1 MAPPSSPAH
10 LQCSSAPQQ
19 GSPAPLASLPSSRL
33 QQGLCGF
40 LSSAPSL
47 PPSSSPSPDSCP
59 SRCPEDD
66 LGKPK
71 GKRPCKTKHTEG
83 EAGQEEAEVG
93 GAEDQEN
100 GMVSQ
105 QMDVVIEARASAFSS
120 TSDRGNPVSVWL
132 PSNTSKTKPLSG
144 NQPPISRESFLC
156 CDGARL
162 AAATLSA
169 RVAATTSRV
178 TFCSGTNV
186 QSLEPSRG
194 AK

>member
-19 GSPAPLASLPSSRL
+19 GSPAPFASLPSSRL

-40 LSSAPSL
+40 LSSAPPL
-47 PPSSSPSPDSCP
+47 PPSSSPSPDSRP
-59 SRCPEDD
+59 PRCPEDN

-83 EAGQEEAEVG
+83 GAGQEEAEVG

-105 QMDVVIEARASAFSS
+105 QMDVVIEVRASA
-120 TSDRGNPVSVWL
+120 
-132 PSNTSKTKPLSG
+132 
-144 NQPPISRESFLC
+144 
-156 CDGARL
+156 
-162 AAATLSA
+162 
-169 RVAATTSRV
+169 
-178 TFCSGTNV
+178 
-186 QSLEPSRG
+186 
-194 AK
+194 